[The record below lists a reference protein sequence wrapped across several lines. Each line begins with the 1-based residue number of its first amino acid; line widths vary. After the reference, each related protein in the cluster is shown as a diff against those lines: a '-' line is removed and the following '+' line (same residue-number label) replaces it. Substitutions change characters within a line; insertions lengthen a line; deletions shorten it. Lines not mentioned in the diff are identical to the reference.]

1 MLSILMRSDLLG
13 VYLITNEAD
22 PWATA
27 EHMSRGHLF
36 EVKVIAMVHADLDK
50 VVNALHDSH
59 ISDNWFQCSLQHII
73 GIWAMVSEPEAEAA
87 GSIKSEASSELLQ
100 SSEVLPTCLTHCT
113 TAAAPLATHLREG
126 VIELLGKLEGKTV
139 LQKLKAKT
147 TRIKGK
153 PVRMFFFQDTPVTL
167 KV

>member
-1 MLSILMRSDLLG
+1 MLSVLMRSDLLG
-13 VYLITNEAD
+13 VYLITNETD

-27 EHMSRGHLF
+27 EQMSRGHLF

-50 VVNALHDSH
+50 IVSALHDCH
-59 ISDNWFQCSLQHII
+59 ISDNWFQCSLQHIM
-73 GIWAMVSEPEAEAA
+73 GVWAMLSEPDAEAA
-87 GSIKSEASSELLQ
+87 GSVKSEASELLQ

-113 TAAAPLATHLREG
+113 AAEAPLATHLRED

-139 LQKLKAKT
+139 LQKLKANT
-147 TRIKGK
+147 ARIKGK

-167 KV
+167 KG